1 MGSLLSDRDSKFST
15 FGYGQSYP
23 YSQHYTYKPTE
34 TLELFPDPDV
44 SIILKIACYLPWHH
58 LCVTSYWLYVTLS
71 GTRKDSSPQELL
83 LHVQVQ
89 GRQGRAG

>member
-44 SIILKIACYLPWHH
+44 SIILKIACD
-58 LCVTSYWLYVTLS
+58 LS
-71 GTRKDSSPQELL
+71 
-83 LHVQVQ
+83 
-89 GRQGRAG
+89 